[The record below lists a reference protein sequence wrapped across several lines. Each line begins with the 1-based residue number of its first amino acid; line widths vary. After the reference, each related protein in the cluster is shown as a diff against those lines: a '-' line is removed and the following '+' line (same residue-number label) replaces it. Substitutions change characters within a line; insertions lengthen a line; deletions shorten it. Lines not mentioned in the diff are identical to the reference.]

1 MRHVLLAS
9 LFVGSLALMPEVAM
23 AQQKKGG
30 ACPKDA
36 TVASVALWPAGAI
49 STGKSVTGRHPC
61 GRSME
66 CQGGAS
72 ARKGGGRN
80 CRWL

>member
-1 MRHVLLAS
+1 MRYVLLAAVI
-9 LFVGSLALMPEVAM
+9 FGGFAVIPATAT
-23 AQQKKGG
+23 AQQKK

-36 TVASVALWPAGAI
+36 TTASRVIWPAGAI
-49 STGKSVTGRHPC
+49 STGKMVSGRHPC

-66 CQGGAS
+66 CTGGTS
-72 ARKGGGRN
+72 ARKGGGRS